1 MIPPVLTGLLFLGVV
16 FLSLPVLSAVSE
28 SVDRTLTRIALG
40 VFREPV
46 ETRGRY
52 RERRANHL
60 QSIHATITYPV
71 YAAKTLLFSAIAAM
85 GASLAAVFCLWLV
98 LTLVVAVREP
108 LRGALPGALAALVPG
123 TEALAGLSAV
133 QILFMLLVSTATAGT
148 LAGGVTYY
156 GRWWHVRSQA
166 RRREVLIDES
176 IPRTIAFIYAL
187 SRSGM
192 VYPEVMRTVGDNRSA
207 FGESA
212 EEIGVVVKDMDLFGT
227 DLPTALERIAERTP
241 SEQFSDF
248 AENFANVLRTGRNV
262 SEYLREQYDQYQ
274 EERVSTQE
282 RLLELFT
289 ALGEAYVAALVAL
302 PLFLLTILLITGIL
316 TGGLLNF
323 LRGIVYV
330 LIPLANVVF
339 VVYLNR
345 ISESLTTYRVPVTHD
360 VPSRD
365 LHIRRAESAGSVE
378 QTDGGIPAAEDP
390 GAGRTSD
397 PAREMNETRLAVHD
411 SIQKLSKA
419 VLNPIEALVATPTTL
434 LYVLVPLVSV
444 VAVVRLWGV
453 VAGGSIGVR
462 AVDDILIQSV
472 LVVAAS
478 FAVVREL
485 HTRRLD
491 RIEAAVPDLLERLA
505 STNEAGMTFTD
516 ALRQTDRG
524 DLGALDEEVSKLL
537 ADVEWGARTENALY
551 RFSARL
557 RSSTVSR
564 IVTLT
569 TNAMN
574 ASGNVGPVIRIA
586 ADEAR
591 QDRRLKRRREQEM
604 FLYVLIIYISFFVF
618 LGIGLALQQIL
629 IPAIPTGEE
638 LGGIGGVD
646 SGAAPGPG
654 IGDGSLPID
663 PISPGEQSKYT
674 LLLYHAAMV
683 QAFCS
688 GLVAGK
694 MGSGSITDGA
704 KHVAIM
710 LGIAYAVFLIVGG

>member
-1 MIPPVLTGLLFLGVV
+1 MIPPVLTGLLLLGIVL
-16 FLSLPVLSAVSE
+16 LSLPLLSAVSE
-28 SVDRTLTRIALG
+28 SVDRILTRVALG

-46 ETRGRY
+46 EARGRY

-71 YAAKTLLFSAIAAM
+71 YAAKTLLFSAMAAM
-85 GASLAAVFCLWLV
+85 GASLAAAFGLWLV
-98 LTLVVAVREP
+98 LTLVVSVREP
-108 LRGALPGALAALVPG
+108 LRDALPGALAALVPG
-123 TEALAGLSAV
+123 MDALASLSAV
-133 QILFMLLVSTATAGT
+133 QILFMLLASTVTAGA
-148 LAGGVTYY
+148 LAGGLTYY
-156 GRWWHVRSQA
+156 GRWWHVRNRTH
-166 RRREVLIDES
+166 RRKVLIDES
-176 IPRTIAFIYAL
+176 LPRTIAFMYAL

-192 VYPEVMRTVGDNRSA
+192 VYPEVMRTVGDNRTA

-227 DLPTALERIAERTP
+227 DLPTALERIAGRTP

-248 AENFANVLRTGRNV
+248 SENFANVLRTGRNV

-274 EERVSTQE
+274 EERVSAQE
-282 RLLELFT
+282 RLLEFFT
-289 ALGEAYVAALVAL
+289 ALGEAYVAVLVAL
-302 PLFLLTILLITGIL
+302 PLFLLTILLIVGIL
-316 TGGLLNF
+316 TGGMLNF

-330 LIPLANVVF
+330 LIPIANVAF
-339 VVYLNR
+339 VVYLGR

-360 VPSRD
+360 APSRD
-365 LHIRRAESAGSVE
+365 LHVRRAESAGGVE
-378 QTDGGIPAAEDP
+378 QTDGGIPVAEDP
-390 GAGRTSD
+390 GTGGTD
-397 PAREMNETRLAVHD
+397 GPAREMNETRLAAHD
-411 SIQKLSKA
+411 YIQRLSKA
-419 VLNPIEALVATPTTL
+419 VLNPVESLVAKPVRL
-434 LYVLVPLVSV
+434 LYVLVPLVSLV
-444 VAVVRLWGV
+444 TVARLWSV
-453 VAGGSIGVR
+453 FAGGPVEIR
-462 AVDDILIQSV
+462 AVDDVIVQSV

-491 RIEAAVPDLLERLA
+491 RIEAAVPDLLDRLA

-516 ALRQTDRG
+516 ALKQTDRG
-524 DLGALDEEVSKLL
+524 DLGALDAEVSKLL

-574 ASGNVGPVIRIA
+574 ASGNIGPVIRIA

-591 QDRRLKRRREQEM
+591 QDRRLKRTREQEM
-604 FLYVLIIYISFFVF
+604 FLYVLIIYISFVVF

-629 IPAIPTGEE
+629 IPAIPTGGE

-646 SGAAPGPG
+646 SGAAPAPG
-654 IGDGSLPID
+654 LGGGSLPID
-663 PISPGEQSKYT
+663 PISPDEQSKYT

-683 QAFCS
+683 QAVCS

-694 MGSGSITDGA
+694 MGSGTIKDGA

-710 LGIAYAVFLIVGG
+710 LGIAYAVFLIVLG

>member
-1 MIPPVLTGLLFLGVV
+1 MTPPVLTGLLVLGVV
-16 FLSLPVLSAVSE
+16 FLSLPVLAAVSDY
-28 SVDRTLTRIALG
+28 VDRILTRIALG
-40 VFREPV
+40 VFRKPV
-46 ETRGRY
+46 ESRGRY
-52 RERRANHL
+52 RERRAKHL

-71 YAAKTLLFSAIAAM
+71 YAAKTLLFSASAAM
-85 GASLAAVFCLWLV
+85 GASLAAAFGLWLV
-98 LTLVVAVREP
+98 LTLVVSVRDP
-108 LRGALPGALAALVPG
+108 LREALPGVLAALVPG
-123 TEALAGLSAV
+123 MDALAGLSVV

-148 LAGGVTYY
+148 LAGGLTYY
-156 GRWWHVRSQA
+156 GRWWYVRTRAHS
-166 RRREVLIDES
+166 REVLIDES

-192 VYPEVMRTVGDNRSA
+192 VYPEVMRTVGDNRRV

-212 EEIGVVVKDMDLFGT
+212 NEVGVVVKDMDLFGT
-227 DLPTALERIAERTP
+227 DLPAALERIAGRTP

-262 SEYLREQYDQYQ
+262 SRYLREQYDQYQ
-274 EERVSTQE
+274 EERVSAQE
-282 RLLELFT
+282 RLLEFFT
-289 ALGEAYVAALVAL
+289 ALGEAYVAVLVAL
-302 PLFLLTILLITGIL
+302 PLFLLTILLISGIL
-316 TGGLLNF
+316 TGGLLNV

-330 LIPLANVVF
+330 LIPIANVAF
-339 VVYLNR
+339 LVYLGR

-360 VPSRD
+360 VQSRG
-365 LHIRRAESAGSVE
+365 LHVRRAGSPGGVE
-378 QTDGGIPAAEDP
+378 RTDGGTPAADDP
-390 GAGRTSD
+390 SGARKRG
-397 PAREMNETRLAVHD
+397 PAREMNELRLAAHD
-411 SIQKLSKA
+411 RLRALSKGL
-419 VLNPIEALVATPTTL
+419 LNPIETLVVEPVRL
-434 LYVLVPLVSV
+434 LYVLGPVVGLVT
-444 VAVVRLWGV
+444 VVRLWPV
-453 VAGGSIGVR
+453 VAGGSVEIR
-462 AVDDILIQSV
+462 AVDDVLIQSV
-472 LVVAAS
+472 LVVAGS

-491 RIEAAVPDLLERLA
+491 RIEAAVPDLLDRLA
-505 STNEAGMTFTD
+505 STNEAGMTFTN

-591 QDRRLKRRREQEM
+591 QDRRLKRKREQEM

-646 SGAAPGPG
+646 TGAAPAPG
-654 IGDGSLPID
+654 LGGGGLPID
-663 PISPGEQSKYT
+663 PISPEEQSKYT
-674 LLLYHAAMV
+674 LLLYHGAMV
-683 QAFCS
+683 QAVCS

-694 MGSGSITDGA
+694 MGSGSIEDGA
-704 KHVAIM
+704 KHVAVM
-710 LGIAYAVFLIVGG
+710 LGIAYAVFLIVLG

>member
-1 MIPPVLTGLLFLGVV
+1 MIPPVLTGLLVLGVV
-16 FLSLPVLSAVSE
+16 FLALPLLAAVSDYF
-28 SVDRTLTRIALG
+28 DRILTRISLG
-40 VFREPV
+40 VFRDLV

-52 RERRANHL
+52 RERRANYL
-60 QSIHATITYPV
+60 QAIHATITYPV
-71 YAAKTLLFSAIAAM
+71 YAAKTLLFSASAAM
-85 GASLAAVFCLWLV
+85 GASLAAAFGLWLV
-98 LTLVVAVREP
+98 LTLLVSVRDP
-108 LRGALPGALAALVPG
+108 LRETLPGALGTLVPG
-123 TEALAGLSAV
+123 MDALAGLSVV
-133 QILFMLLVSTATAGT
+133 QILFMLLFSTATAGT
-148 LAGGVTYY
+148 LAGGMTYY
-156 GRWWHVRSQA
+156 GRWWYVRNRA
-166 RRREVLIDES
+166 RSRTVLIDES

-192 VYPEVMRTVGDNRSA
+192 VYPEVMRTVGDNRRV

-212 EEIGVVVKDMDLFGT
+212 EEVGVVVKDMDLFGT
-227 DLPTALERIAERTP
+227 DLPAALERIAERTP

-248 AENFANVLRTGRNV
+248 AENLANVLRTGRNV
-262 SEYLREQYDQYQ
+262 PEYLRDQYDQYQ
-274 EERVSTQE
+274 EERVSAQE
-282 RLLELFT
+282 RLLEFFT

-302 PLFLLTILLITGIL
+302 PLFLLTILLIVGVL
-316 TGGLLNF
+316 TGGLLNV

-330 LIPLANVVF
+330 LIPIANVAF
-339 VVYLNR
+339 VVYLGR
-345 ISESLTTYRVPVTHD
+345 ISASLTTYRVPITRD
-360 VPSRD
+360 VPTRD
-365 LHIRRAESAGSVE
+365 LHVRRADSTGAVE
-378 QTDGGIPAAEDP
+378 QTDGGIPAADDSSAARS
-390 GAGRTSD
+390 GD
-397 PAREMNETRLAVHD
+397 PAREMNEIRLAAHD
-411 SIQKLSKA
+411 RLRALSRGL
-419 VLNPIEALVATPTTL
+419 LNPIESLVVEPVRL
-434 LYVLVPLVSV
+434 LYVLGPV
-444 VAVVRLWGV
+444 VALVTVARLWP
-453 VAGGSIGVR
+453 VAVGGSIEIR

-478 FAVVREL
+478 FAAVREL

-491 RIEAAVPDLLERLA
+491 RIEAAIPDLLDRLA

-557 RSSTVSR
+557 RSSSVSR

-591 QDRRLKRRREQEM
+591 QDRRLKRTREQEM

-646 SGAAPGPG
+646 SGAAPAPG
-654 IGDGSLPID
+654 FGSLPID
-663 PISPGEQSKYT
+663 PISPDEQSKYT

-683 QAFCS
+683 QAVCS

-694 MGSGSITDGA
+694 MGSGSIKDGA

-710 LGIAYAVFLIVGG
+710 LGIAYAVFLIVGGL